1 MIKIKTLYDRWID
14 DDEDKNQN
22 FTYRGSVGGRREVDG
37 EGHGAAKC
45 LTVVSVSFVVAIEHL
60 RASDLA

>member
-1 MIKIKTLYDRWID
+1 MD

-37 EGHGAAKC
+37 ESHGTAKC
-45 LTVVSVSFVVAIEHL
+45 LTVVFVSFVVAIEHL